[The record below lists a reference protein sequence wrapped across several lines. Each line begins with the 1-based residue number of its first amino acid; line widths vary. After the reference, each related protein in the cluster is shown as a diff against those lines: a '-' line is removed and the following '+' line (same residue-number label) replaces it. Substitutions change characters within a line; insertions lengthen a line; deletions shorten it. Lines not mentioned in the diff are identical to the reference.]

1 MNKASP
7 STVNNNTL
15 TILGRKNS
23 FLIIGS
29 IIILCTATIVLFS
42 DKIIARAV
50 VLSSSKQEN
59 SISVLSP
66 EPTKEEVLTWW
77 CKSWK
82 ISKETCNLLSTK

>member
-50 VLSSSKQEN
+50 VLSSKQEN

-82 ISKETCNLLSTK
+82 ISEKTCNLLSAK

>member
-1 MNKASP
+1 MKKTLP
-7 STVNNNTL
+7 SNVNNSTF
-15 TILGRKNS
+15 TILSRKNN

-42 DKIIARAV
+42 DKITPSAV
-50 VLSSSKQEN
+50 VLGGKQEDN
-59 SISVLSP
+59 ISVLPP